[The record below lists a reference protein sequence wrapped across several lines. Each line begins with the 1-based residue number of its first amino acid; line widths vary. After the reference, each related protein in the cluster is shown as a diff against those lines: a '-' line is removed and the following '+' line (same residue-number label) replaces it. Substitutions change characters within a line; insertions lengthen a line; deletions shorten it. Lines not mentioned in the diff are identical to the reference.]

1 MTRIIKYYDARM
13 NIKKI
18 NADSIVP
25 TKGSDDAAGLDLYA
39 YIPRGAIDIP
49 AGATVKIG
57 TGIAT
62 EIPTGCFGAVF
73 ARSGLATKRGLR
85 PSNCVGVVDSDY
97 RGEVIVALHNDSDK
111 CETVHHGDRIA
122 QLVIMPYI
130 SVRLCEVNEL
140 SDTERGS
147 GGFGSTGISLQ

>member
-1 MTRIIKYYDARM
+1 MTRIVKDNDARM

-25 TKGSDDAAGLDLYA
+25 TKGSDYAAGLDLYA

-62 EIPTGCFGAVF
+62 
-73 ARSGLATKRGLR
+73 
-85 PSNCVGVVDSDY
+85 
-97 RGEVIVALHNDSDK
+97 
-111 CETVHHGDRIA
+111 
-122 QLVIMPYI
+122 
-130 SVRLCEVNEL
+130 
-140 SDTERGS
+140 
-147 GGFGSTGISLQ
+147 